1 MKSLKHQ
8 NTLGIYSPRAGG
20 FKFLSFH
27 PEPWEN
33 GIQFDKQHIF
43 SSWLVQPPTSVAMKY
58 WIFVMLVNCS
68 QFIGPWIGCKP
79 SLSTSHPGFWGI
91 DPNIPRFG
99 GLPVKLVG
107 TDFLGQEFFVPT
119 HLQICGVLYPKEA
132 LKLSTTKLPSLSIPS
147 RESVIPSWVFLNSCV
162 YMDVSENS
170 GFSPQNIHFE

>member
-1 MKSLKHQ
+1 
-8 NTLGIYSPRAGG
+8 
-20 FKFLSFH
+20 
-27 PEPWEN
+27 
-33 GIQFDKQHIF
+33 
-43 SSWLVQPPTSVAMKY
+43 
-58 WIFVMLVNCS
+58 MLVNRS

-91 DPNIPRFG
+91 DPSIPRFS

-132 LKLSTTKLPSLSIPS
+132 LKLSTFLDFPYRESTFAKLPSLSIPS

-170 GFSPQNIHFE
+170 GFSPQIIHFE